1 MLYHQG
7 LALTIIITQ
16 SLSLEA
22 FSSSFTTIAAKAASR
37 RRPSSFHPFSR
48 QHYLPRSN
56 NKDARGTNNNMSLY
70 IDADAGDITVP
81 VDDISLNG
89 DDYSSIVD
97 NAKLEYDSPP
107 SLGVNNEIGQ
117 GTIVDG
123 NDDPHSSSSS
133 SPPTTI
139 KPKSTTPPFPIVL
152 WRFTRPHTI
161 IGSAIAIPSIFLLAA
176 PTYQSFFTL
185 RSFTSLLYAVIPA
198 LFMNLY
204 ITGLNQMTDV
214 EIDKIN
220 VSAA

>member
-1 MLYHQG
+1 
-7 LALTIIITQ
+7 
-16 SLSLEA
+16 
-22 FSSSFTTIAAKAASR
+22 
-37 RRPSSFHPFSR
+37 
-48 QHYLPRSN
+48 
-56 NKDARGTNNNMSLY
+56 MSLY

-89 DDYSSIVD
+89 DDQSSIVEV
-97 NAKLEYDSPP
+97 AKLEYDSPP
-107 SLGVNNEIGQ
+107 SLGANNENGQ
-117 GTIVDG
+117 GTIMNG
-123 NDDPHSSSSS
+123 NDDPHSSSS

-139 KPKSTTPPFPIVL
+139 KPKSSTPPFPLVL

-176 PTYQSFFTL
+176 PTYQSFFTI
-185 RSFTSLLYAVIPA
+185 RSFASLLYAVIPA

-220 VSAA
+220 VSVAFLSKI